1 MVERHDILLSFLDPL
16 GAVGEYHD
24 TASNWPHEHT
34 CHLAY
39 LLTERLVVGSSRT
52 SCVALELIFLTIN
65 ALLNLLLN
73 SERLTAQFESREE
86 ESIVTLDVV
95 DLAAFV
101 HCLIGLVLLAG
112 DVD

>member
-95 DLAAFV
+95 DLTAFV
-101 HCLIGLVLLAG
+101 HCLIGLVLLTG